1 MCGNK
6 MEFSEA
12 FQEANQ
18 GTYWQNPKVFKI
30 MGTKRTLQQLDFS
43 F

>member
-18 GTYWQNPKVFKI
+18 GTYKIPKSLKSWAQ
-30 MGTKRTLQQLDFS
+30 KEHS
-43 F
+43 NN